1 MKRHAKR
8 QITFFIITALLWFF
22 FRVEFA
28 FADGDATVS
37 ATINIVN
44 TFQQA
49 AANWDTIL
57 KGYTLRLFALLL
69 IIDIAWIGIHSALE
83 RPQLTDLIKQVATTI
98 FFACVF
104 LSVINHYKDWSWQII
119 SQFQDI
125 ANKLTPD
132 FILASTPLQI
142 GFALCGKILSTMSI
156 WSPIDSIMYA
166 AAAFIILICF
176 ALLSAQIIFI
186 KCEATLSMAA
196 AMILLGF
203 GGAGFTK
210 EYALNAIRYVIAV
223 AFKLFVITLL
233 LGVGASFIDQIGLTD
248 SPTFEELF
256 VIIGAAVVLLSLSTS
271 LPDVCAGIINGSHVS
286 SGMALVRTAG
296 AVAGAAVGGML
307 AGVGATGAVK
317 TASTMANEAGK
328 HGLGKAL
335 SMGGSLG
342 KAGLQTAMDMPGH
355 RALKTMSNMRAQL
368 AQARMNREEQGEN
381 K

>member
-1 MKRHAKR
+1 MFL
-8 QITFFIITALLWFF
+8 IVFLIEFFLLTKEGYATTQELGGDTA
-22 FRVEFA
+22 
-28 FADGDATVS
+28 
-37 ATINIVN
+37 NIVKS
-44 TFQQA
+44 FQ
-49 AANWDTIL
+49 NITSGWDTVL
-57 KGYTLRLFALLL
+57 RGYTLRLFALLL
-69 IIDIAWIGIHSALE
+69 IIDIAWIGIRSALE

-104 LSVINHYKDWSWQII
+104 LAVINHYKDWSWQII

-125 ANKLTPD
+125 AKNLTPAQVHEGSP
-132 FILASTPLQI
+132 IQI
-142 GFALCGKILSTMSI
+142 GFTLCNKILSTMSI

-176 ALLSAQIIFI
+176 ALLSAQVIFI
-186 KCEATLSMAA
+186 KCEATLAMAA

-210 EYALNAIRYVIAV
+210 DYAINTIRYVIAV

-233 LGVGASFIDQIGLTD
+233 LGVGTSFIEQMTVAD

>member
-1 MKRHAKR
+1 
-8 QITFFIITALLWFF
+8 
-22 FRVEFA
+22 
-28 FADGDATVS
+28 
-37 ATINIVN
+37 
-44 TFQQA
+44 
-49 AANWDTIL
+49 
-57 KGYTLRLFALLL
+57 
-69 IIDIAWIGIHSALE
+69 
-83 RPQLTDLIKQVATTI
+83 
-98 FFACVF
+98 
-104 LSVINHYKDWSWQII
+104 
-119 SQFQDI
+119 
-125 ANKLTPD
+125 
-132 FILASTPLQI
+132 
-142 GFALCGKILSTMSI
+142 MSI

-176 ALLSAQIIFI
+176 ALLSAQVIFI
-186 KCEATLSMAA
+186 KCEATLAMAA

-210 EYALNAIRYVIAV
+210 DYAINTIRYVIAV

-233 LGVGASFIDQIGLTD
+233 LGVGASFIEQMTVAD

>member
-1 MKRHAKR
+1 MRTLIRSKAS
-8 QITFFIITALLWFF
+8 FFIIFISFF
-22 FRVEFA
+22 AIQAQQA
-28 FADGDATVS
+28 FADAGGVVTQ
-37 ATINIVN
+37 TIGIVQ
-44 TFQQA
+44 TFQNA
-49 AANWDTIL
+49 TSGWDTIL

-69 IIDIAWIGIHSALE
+69 VLDIAWIGIRFALE
-83 RPQLTDLIKQVATTI
+83 RPQLTDLIKQITLTI

-104 LSVINHYKDWSWQII
+104 LAVINHYKDWSWQII
-119 SQFQDI
+119 SQFQGI
-125 ANKLTPD
+125 AKQLTPD
-132 FILASTPLQI
+132 FVDEASPLKIGFGLCAKILA
-142 GFALCGKILSTMSI
+142 TMSV
-156 WSPIDSIMYA
+156 WSPIDSFIYA
-166 AAAFIILICF
+166 IASFIILICF
-176 ALLSAQIIFI
+176 ALLSAQVIFI

-196 AMILLGF
+196 AMILIGF

-210 EYALNAIRYVIAV
+210 DYAINTIRYVIAV

-233 LGVGASFIDQIGLTD
+233 LGVGASFINEMSVTKA
-248 SPTFEELF
+248 PTYEELF
-256 VIIGAAVVLLSLSTS
+256 VIIGAVVVLLSLSTS

>member
-1 MKRHAKR
+1 MMK
-8 QITFFIITALLWFF
+8 QINPHIIFFIIL
-22 FRVEFA
+22 VSSIVCIEPA
-28 FADGDATVS
+28 FADSKSIGVETYS
-37 ATINIVN
+37 IVQNFQNVTSEWN
-44 TFQQA
+44 T
-49 AANWDTIL
+49 TL

-104 LSVINHYKDWSWQII
+104 LAVINHYKDWSWQII

-125 ANKLTPD
+125 AKNLTPAQVHEGSP
-132 FILASTPLQI
+132 IQI

-210 EYALNAIRYVIAV
+210 DYAINTIRYVIAV

-256 VIIGAAVVLLSLSTS
+256 AIIGAAVVLLSLSTS